1 MELRTTREMRRS
13 AQLDKAMAKKADAP
27 DTSSG
32 GLIQSAQKQA
42 EDRCT
47 LSKQALAYLE
57 QQNRLQQELDERR
70 AKMEQ
75 RLSEQQNK
83 SSELDMLSKT
93 MDVMNKCLKIAASIM
108 KGNRVPPEDMQ
119 YLMKN
124 DPEGYRMA
132 LALRR
137 ENPDPKEEKSVLTD
151 EDKNG
156 GSTEG
161 SGDGGEAPGVA
172 AAGASGR
179 GGEASGP
186 AE

>member
-1 MELRTTREMRRS
+1 MELRATREMRRN

-27 DTSSG
+27 DASG
-32 GLIQSAQKQA
+32 GLIQSARKQA

-47 LSKQALAYLE
+47 LSRQALAYLE

-70 AKMEQ
+70 ARTEQ

-137 ENPDPKEEKSVLTD
+137 ENPDSKEEKSVLTD

-156 GSTEG
+156 GSTGE